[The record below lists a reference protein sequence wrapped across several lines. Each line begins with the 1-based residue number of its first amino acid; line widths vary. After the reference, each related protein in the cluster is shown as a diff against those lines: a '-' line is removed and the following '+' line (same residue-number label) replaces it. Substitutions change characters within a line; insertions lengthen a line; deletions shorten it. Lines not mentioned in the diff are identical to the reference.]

1 MPISII
7 KISNICFTLL
17 IASLVYSQKSFQLYN
32 DLIYGKV
39 ECFKTEVEYSGD
51 DDLSSLMKN
60 LISYNYSNMP
70 HKQELTLDLFLPTS
84 NKKMPLL
91 ILAHD
96 GAFQVGYKSDP
107 FMVYLSENLASKEI
121 IVASVNYGLGFIVSN
136 AKAKET
142 IHKSAQSLRAAVRN
156 LLESP
161 YGRYIDVNSI
171 YIGGASA
178 GGIASMYAAFVDDGE
193 FEKFYRDKVAGQ
205 AFFECMDCGINKNK
219 TKFKIKGVIS
229 MWGAIHRLDVLEN
242 NNIPVLMFHG
252 DKDETVPYDYDYPF
266 SKLGFQHKSSGR
278 LIFDKLYGSKKIK
291 DKLGTQAELITFYG
305 EGHSPQYYKNSSNFN
320 SQNCSKILNKIYSFI
335 Y

>member
-1 MPISII
+1 MLDRSFIYFLAVNLLSISLCAQ
-7 KISNICFTLL
+7 KNFTIL
-17 IASLVYSQKSFQLYN
+17 N
-32 DLIYGKV
+32 DLNYGKV
-39 ECFKTEVEYSGD
+39 NCFKTEVMYSGD
-51 DDLSSLMKN
+51 QDLSALMKS

-70 HKQELTLDLFLPTS
+70 SNHDLTLDLYLPTS

-107 FMVYLSENLASKEI
+107 FMVYLGENLASKEI

-142 IHKSAQSLRAAVRN
+142 IHKSAQSLRAAVRY

-219 TKFKIKGVIS
+219 TKFQIKGVIS
-229 MWGAIHRLDVLEN
+229 MWGAIHRLDVLDN
-242 NNIPVLMFHG
+242 NNISVLMFHG

-291 DKLGTQAELITFYG
+291 ENLGNSSELITFYG
-305 EGHSPQYYKNSSNFN
+305 EGHSPQYIKNSSNFN
-320 SQNCSKILNKIYSFI
+320 SQNCSKILSKIYSFI
-335 Y
+335 N

>member
-1 MPISII
+1 MVIRSFIIFLGYNLVSISLCAQ
-7 KISNICFTLL
+7 NNFTIL
-17 IASLVYSQKSFQLYN
+17 N
-32 DLIYGKV
+32 DLKFGNV
-39 ECFKTEVEYSGD
+39 ECFKTEVRYSGD
-51 DDLSSLMKN
+51 QDLSALMKS

-70 HKQELTLDLFLPTS
+70 SNHELNLDLYLPTS

-107 FMVYLSENLASKEI
+107 FMVYLGENLASKQI

-142 IHKSAQSLRAAVRN
+142 IHKSAQSLRAAVRY

-161 YGRYIDVNSI
+161 YGKYIDVDNI
-171 YIGGASA
+171 FIGGASA
-178 GGIASMYAAFVDDGE
+178 GGIASMYASFVDDGE

-219 TKFKIKGVIS
+219 TKFNIKGVIS
-229 MWGAIHRLDVLEN
+229 MWGAIHNLDVLEN

-252 DKDETVPYDYDYPF
+252 DKDETVPFDYDYPF

-291 DKLGTQAELITFYG
+291 EKLGTKSELITFYN
-305 EGHSPQYYKNSSNFN
+305 EGHSPQYIKKSNIFN
-320 SQNCSKILNKIYSFI
+320 QENCSKILNKIYSFI